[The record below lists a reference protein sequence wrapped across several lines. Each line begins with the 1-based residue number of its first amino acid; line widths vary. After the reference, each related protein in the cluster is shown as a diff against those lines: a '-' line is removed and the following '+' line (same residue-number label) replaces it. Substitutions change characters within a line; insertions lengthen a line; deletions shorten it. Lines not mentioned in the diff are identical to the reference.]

1 MRLEEPEPKHITSQI
16 IAGDANN
23 AELPAQV
30 SENDVP
36 KNQISERRARLERI
50 WSTFSDF
57 DPYKLF
63 RVKPNTIPTSPY
75 LGSNVIHAS
84 STLTHCCASIFFIQ
98 GCYEGMDFKCQQ
110 EKRDPYPGDSY
121 PYVTIVI
128 YTNTKKYDPHSSY
141 VEVNPVRL
149 KCHLVFPEQTMK
161 QAESYDL
168 DVDLYGVIN
177 DEVTTVNFLE
187 TKIEIIMKKSESD
200 GCHWEKLGMP
210 FVEKKNK
217 DPKDEVDDLEANK
230 LNLAPTKPEL
240 SKETSKGHTDQE
252 VIK

>member
-1 MRLEEPEPKHITSQI
+1 MSAGITNHIYHLFHIQDESTKWKMDQTFGEE
-16 IAGDANN
+16 G
-23 AELPAQV
+23 
-30 SENDVP
+30 
-36 KNQISERRARLERI
+36 LER
-50 WSTFSDF
+50 T
-57 DPYKLF
+57 
-63 RVKPNTIPTSPY
+63 R
-75 LGSNVIHAS
+75 
-84 STLTHCCASIFFIQ
+84 
-98 GCYEGMDFKCQQ
+98 QQ
-110 EKRDPYPGDSY
+110 EKRDPYHGDSY

-200 GCHWEKLGMP
+200 GCHWEKL
-210 FVEKKNK
+210 KN
-217 DPKDEVDDLEANK
+217 V
-230 LNLAPTKPEL
+230 
-240 SKETSKGHTDQE
+240 
-252 VIK
+252 